1 MKVKIGIIG
10 LGYVGLPLAV
20 EFSNKYKTIG
30 YDINKK
36 RINELN
42 KLNSINKDAQK
53 LKEVFMPSNDREI
66 LKDISLPYVNRYSC
80 LLSSLV
86 NCYTSIKYE
95 INTGIY

>member
-1 MKVKIGIIG
+1 MVLVIVLYGGKK
-10 LGYVGLPLAV
+10 
-20 EFSNKYKTIG
+20 EF
-30 YDINKK
+30 
-36 RINELN
+36 
-42 KLNSINKDAQK
+42 KLQ
-53 LKEVFMPSNDREI
+53 EVFMPSNDREI